1 MTVSSSRAATQFRV
15 HIRIPRQVSIRGAVN
30 NQPGSLADIA
40 LDIAGLTLQGHS
52 PGQGWFDLELRGQVA
67 AEGAVQQSVELILN
81 TLCCEGFLASSHGL
95 TLPVTF
101 ESDGEAASA
110 TLTPTRRE
118 QADQRMRLRV
128 RIPARFQQEPILS
141 NLVAVHN
148 LSVNILGALL
158 GSDGSHD
165 GWFDV
170 EVLGQGERIAAGV
183 SYLEGLGLQV
193 WSGLTDDDW

>member
-1 MTVSSSRAATQFRV
+1 MKVSSSRAATQFRV
-15 HIRIPRQVSIRGAVN
+15 HIRIPRQVSIRGALN
-30 NQPGSLADIA
+30 NQSGAIADLA
-40 LDIAGLTLQGHS
+40 LDIAGLTLQGQGS
-52 PGQGWFDLELRGQVA
+52 GAGWFDLELRGQVK

-110 TLTPTRRE
+110 TLTLTRIE
-118 QADQRMRLRV
+118 EAAQQVRLRV
-128 RIPARFQQEPILS
+128 CIPSHFQREPILS
-141 NLVAVHN
+141 NLVAVHD

-170 EVLGQGERIAAGV
+170 EVRGQGDRIAAGV

-193 WSGLTDDDW
+193 WSGLADDDW